1 MRDLVAG
8 MRYLGKG
15 QRWVAQHG
23 RWWGFGLI
31 PALIALVLYAGV
43 LTALALWSGDIAA
56 WATPF
61 ADGWGEPWQ
70 GLLRG
75 VFVALLF
82 AGGLTLSVL
91 TFTAVT
97 LLIGDPFYE
106 SLSRAVEESEGH
118 CPPDPDRPLWQEIGI
133 ALRDSVHV
141 LLRAAGFGILLFVLG
156 FVPFLGQTVI
166 PAVGFCVSGFFL
178 AVELTSVAMQR
189 REVPVRERLR
199 LLRGRKGL
207 AVGFGTPVVLLFLI
221 PFVAVVLMPGAVA
234 GATLLVRDL
243 VPDDSEP
250 PAPDEGA
257 GAAGPD
263 PAAPYGQTAAGAPYG
278 QHGPGAPYG
287 QQGAVAP
294 GQQPGAQGGF
304 GPAPAPFPPS
314 QGQSQAPRYPH
325 PPSGPGSSA
334 GRPPAGW

>member
-43 LTALALWSGDIAA
+43 LVALAVWSGDIAA

-61 ADGWGEPWQ
+61 ADGWGTPWQ

-75 VFVALLF
+75 VFVALLI
-82 AGGLTLSVL
+82 AGGLMLSVL

-106 SLSRAVEESEGH
+106 SLSEKVEESEGY
-118 CPPDPDRPLWQEIGI
+118 CPPSPDRPLWQEIWI

-166 PAVGFCVSGFFL
+166 PALGFCVSGFFL
-178 AVELTSVAMQR
+178 TVELTSVAMQR
-189 REVPVRERLR
+189 RDVPVRERLR

-243 VPDDSEP
+243 MADEEEP
-250 PAPDEGA
+250 PAPERGEGA
-257 GAAGPD
+257 AARGP
-263 PAAPYGQTAAGAPYG
+263 AAGAPYG
-278 QHGPGAPYG
+278 QPGAP
-287 QQGAVAP
+287 
-294 GQQPGAQGGF
+294 GGF
-304 GPAPAPFPPS
+304 GPAPAGFPAN
-314 QGQSQAPRYPH
+314 QGQPQAPRQYPY
-325 PPSGPGSSA
+325 PQSGPGSSA
-334 GRPPAGW
+334 ARPPAGW

>member
-31 PALIALVLYAGV
+31 PALIALVLYVAV
-43 LTALALWSGDIAA
+43 LTVLALWSGDIAA

-61 ADGWGEPWQ
+61 ADDWDEPWQ

-75 VFVALLF
+75 VFVGLLF
-82 AGGLTLSVL
+82 AGGLMLSVL

-106 SLSRAVEESEGH
+106 SLSEKVEESEGN
-118 CPPDPDRPLWQEIGI
+118 CPPSPDRPLWQEVWI

-156 FVPFLGQTVI
+156 FVPFIGQTVV
-166 PAVGFCVSGFFL
+166 PAIGFCVSGFFL

-189 REVPVRERLR
+189 RDIPVRERLR
-199 LLRGRKGL
+199 LLRGRKAL
-207 AVGFGTPVVLLFLI
+207 AVGFGTPIVLLFLI
-221 PFVAVVLMPGAVA
+221 PFIAVVLMPGAVA

-243 VPDDSEP
+243 VPDEQ
-250 PAPDEGA
+250 APEQ
-257 GAAGPD
+257 AAGQGGA
-263 PAAPYGQTAAGAPYG
+263 AAPYGQIAA
-278 QHGPGAPYG
+278 PGAYG
-287 QQGAVAP
+287 P
-294 GQQPGAQGGF
+294 P
-304 GPAPAPFPPS
+304 PASFPPN
-314 QGQSQAPRYPH
+314 QGPPQAPPSPRPQ
-325 PPSGPGSSA
+325 SGPGSSA
-334 GRPPAGW
+334 ARPPAGW

>member
-1 MRDLVAG
+1 

-31 PALIALVLYAGV
+31 PALIALVLYAAV
-43 LTALALWSGDIAA
+43 LTVLALWSGDIAA

-61 ADGWGEPWQ
+61 ADDWGSPWQ

-75 VFVALLF
+75 VFVGLLF
-82 AGGLTLSVL
+82 AGGLMLSVL

-106 SLSRAVEESEGH
+106 SLSEKVEESEGC
-118 CPPDPDRPLWQEIGI
+118 CPPSPDRPLWQEIWI

-166 PAVGFCVSGFFL
+166 PVLGFCVSGFFL

-189 REVPVRERLR
+189 RDIPVRERLR
-199 LLRGRKGL
+199 LLRGRKAL
-207 AVGFGTPVVLLFLI
+207 AIGFGTPVVLLFLI
-221 PFVAVVLMPGAVA
+221 PFVAVALMPGAVA

-243 VPDDSEP
+243 VDEEEP
-250 PAPDEGA
+250 PAPDRGEG
-257 GAAGPD
+257 
-263 PAAPYGQTAAGAPYG
+263 PYGQDRAGAPYG
-278 QHGPGAPYG
+278 QP
-287 QQGAVAP
+287 
-294 GQQPGAQGGF
+294 GGF
-304 GPAPAPFPPS
+304 GPAPGPFPAS
-314 QGQSQAPRYPH
+314 QGQPQAPQYPH
-325 PPSGPGSSA
+325 PPSGPESSA
-334 GRPPAGW
+334 ARPPAGW

>member
-43 LTALALWSGDIAA
+43 LVALAIWSGDIAA

-61 ADGWGEPWQ
+61 ADGWGSPWQ

-82 AGGLTLSVL
+82 AGGLTLAVL
-91 TFTAVT
+91 TFTATT

-106 SLSRAVEESEGH
+106 SLSEKVEESEGN
-118 CPPDPDRPLWQEIGI
+118 CPPSPDRPVWQEIWI

-141 LLRAAGFGILLFVLG
+141 LLRAAGFGILLFFLG
-156 FVPFLGQTVI
+156 FVPFIGQTVI
-166 PAVGFCVSGFFL
+166 PAIGFCVSGFFL

-189 REVPVRERLR
+189 RDIPVRERLR
-199 LLRGRKGL
+199 MLRGRKGL
-207 AVGFGTPVVLLFLI
+207 AVGFGTPIVLLFLI

-243 VPDDSEP
+243 VPGPEEPSEP
-250 PAPDEGA
+250 GA
-257 GAAGPD
+257 EAVGQNAA
-263 PAAPYGQTAAGAPYG
+263 AAPYGQ
-278 QHGPGAPYG
+278 PGAP
-287 QQGAVAP
+287 
-294 GQQPGAQGGF
+294 GGF
-304 GPAPAPFPPS
+304 GPAPAPFPPN
-314 QGQSQAPRYPH
+314 QGPPQAPPYPH
-325 PPSGPGSSA
+325 QQSGPGSSA
-334 GRPPAGW
+334 ARPPAGW

>member
-1 MRDLVAG
+1 MRDLVTG

-15 QRWVAQHG
+15 QRWVARHG

-61 ADGWGEPWQ
+61 ADDWGSPWQ

-82 AGGLTLSVL
+82 AGGLMLSVL

-106 SLSRAVEESEGH
+106 SLSQKVEESEGH
-118 CPPDPDRPLWQEIGI
+118 CPPGTDRPLWREIWI

-141 LLRAAGFGILLFVLG
+141 LLRAAGFGILLFLLG
-156 FVPFLGQTVI
+156 FVPFIGQTVI
-166 PAVGFCVSGFFL
+166 PAIGFCVSGFFL

-189 REVPVRERLR
+189 RDIPVRERLR
-199 LLRGRKGL
+199 MMRGRKGL
-207 AVGFGTPVVLLFLI
+207 AVGFGTPLVLLFLI
-221 PFVAVVLMPGAVA
+221 PFIAVVLMPGAVA

-243 VPDDSEP
+243 AADEEEPQGSEP
-250 PAPDEGA
+250 
-257 GAAGPD
+257 
-263 PAAPYGQTAAGAPYG
+263 AGAPYG
-278 QHGPGAPYG
+278 QRPAP
-287 QQGAVAP
+287 QA
-294 GQQPGAQGGF
+294 GF
-304 GPAPAPFPPS
+304 GPAPHGFAPS
-314 QGQSQAPRYPH
+314 GQQPH
-325 PPSGPGSSA
+325 PPHPQSGPGSSA
-334 GRPPAGW
+334 GRPPTGW

>member
-31 PALIALVLYAGV
+31 PALIALVLYAAV
-43 LTALALWSGDIAA
+43 LTVLALWSGDIAA

-61 ADGWGEPWQ
+61 ADGWGSPWQ

-82 AGGLTLSVL
+82 AGGLMLSVL

-106 SLSRAVEESEGH
+106 SLSEKVEESEGH
-118 CPPDPDRPLWQEIGI
+118 CPPSPGRPLWQEIWI

-156 FVPFLGQTVI
+156 FVPFVGQTVI
-166 PAVGFCVSGFFL
+166 PAIGFCVSGFFL

-189 REVPVRERLR
+189 RDVPVRERLR

-243 VPDDSEP
+243 MADEDEP
-250 PAPDEGA
+250 PAPGGGEGA
-257 GAAGPD
+257 AAQGPAAGV
-263 PAAPYGQTAAGAPYG
+263 PYGQ
-278 QHGPGAPYG
+278 PGAP
-287 QQGAVAP
+287 
-294 GQQPGAQGGF
+294 GGF
-304 GPAPAPFPPS
+304 GPAPAPFPAS
-314 QGQSQAPRYPH
+314 QGQPQAPQQYPR
-325 PPSGPGSSA
+325 PQSGPGSSA
-334 GRPPAGW
+334 ARPPAGW

>member
-1 MRDLVAG
+1 MRDLAAG

-15 QRWVAQHG
+15 QRWVARHG

-31 PALIALVLYAGV
+31 PALIALVLYAAL
-43 LTALALWSGDIAA
+43 LTVLALWSGDIAA

-61 ADGWGEPWQ
+61 ADDWGSPWQ

-106 SLSRAVEESEGH
+106 SLSEKVEESEGY
-118 CPPDPDRPLWQEIGI
+118 CPPSPDRPLWREIGI

-141 LLRAAGFGILLFVLG
+141 LLRAAGFGILLFALG
-156 FVPFLGQTVI
+156 FVPFLGQTVV

-178 AVELTSVAMQR
+178 TVELTSVALQR
-189 REVPVRERLR
+189 RDIPVRERLR
-199 LLRGRKGL
+199 LLRGRKAL

-243 VPDDSEP
+243 VADEEQP
-250 PAPDEGA
+250 PAPDRDAAATGHDPAA
-257 GAAGPD
+257 GAA
-263 PAAPYGQTAAGAPYG
+263 YGA
-278 QHGPGAPYG
+278 PGAPYG
-287 QQGAVAP
+287 QPGAPYV
-294 GQQPGAQGGF
+294 QPGAAGGF
-304 GPAPAPFPPS
+304 GAAPAPCPAN
-314 QGQSQAPRYPH
+314 QGQSQAPQQYPR
-325 PPSGPGSSA
+325 PQSGPGSSA
-334 GRPPAGW
+334 ARPPAAR

>member
-141 LLRAAGFGILLFVLG
+141 LLRAAGFGLLLFVLG

-166 PAVGFCVSGFFL
+166 PAAGFCVSGFFL

-243 VPDDSEP
+243 VPDGSEP
-250 PAPDEGA
+250 PAPDGGA

-263 PAAPYGQTAAGAPYG
+263 PAVPSYGQTAAGAPYG
-278 QHGPGAPYG
+278 QHGA
-287 QQGAVAP
+287 AAP
-294 GQQPGAQGGF
+294 GQPGAQGGF
-304 GPAPAPFPPS
+304 GPAPASFPPS

>member
-43 LTALALWSGDIAA
+43 LVALAVWSGDIAA

-61 ADGWGEPWQ
+61 ADGWGTPWQ

-75 VFVALLF
+75 VFVALLI
-82 AGGLTLSVL
+82 AGGLMLSVL

-106 SLSRAVEESEGH
+106 SLSEKVEESEGY
-118 CPPDPDRPLWQEIGI
+118 CPPSPDRPLWQEIWI

-166 PAVGFCVSGFFL
+166 PAIGFCVSGFFL
-178 AVELTSVAMQR
+178 TVELTSVAMQR
-189 REVPVRERLR
+189 RDVPVRERLR

-243 VPDDSEP
+243 MADEEEP
-250 PAPDEGA
+250 PAPERGEGA
-257 GAAGPD
+257 AARGP
-263 PAAPYGQTAAGAPYG
+263 AAGAPYG
-278 QHGPGAPYG
+278 QPGAP
-287 QQGAVAP
+287 
-294 GQQPGAQGGF
+294 GGF
-304 GPAPAPFPPS
+304 GRPAPAGFPAN
-314 QGQSQAPRYPH
+314 QGQPQAPRQYPS
-325 PPSGPGSSA
+325 PQSGPGSSA
-334 GRPPAGW
+334 ARPPAGW

>member
-31 PALIALVLYAGV
+31 PALIALVLYAAV
-43 LTALALWSGDIAA
+43 LTVLALWSGDIAA

-61 ADGWGEPWQ
+61 ADGWGSPWQ

-75 VFVALLF
+75 VFVGLLF
-82 AGGLTLSVL
+82 AGGLMLSVL

-106 SLSRAVEESEGH
+106 SLSEKVEESEGY
-118 CPPDPDRPLWQEIGI
+118 CPPSPDRPVWQEIWI

-166 PAVGFCVSGFFL
+166 PAIGFCVSGFFL

-189 REVPVRERLR
+189 RDVPVRERLR
-199 LLRGRKGL
+199 LLRGRKAL
-207 AVGFGTPVVLLFLI
+207 AIGFGTPVVLLFLI

-243 VPDDSEP
+243 VDEEEP
-250 PAPDEGA
+250 PAPVPA
-257 GAAGPD
+257 GQD
-263 PAAPYGQTAAGAPYG
+263 RAGAPY
-278 QHGPGAPYG
+278 A
-287 QQGAVAP
+287 
-294 GQQPGAQGGF
+294 QPGGF
-304 GPAPAPFPPS
+304 GPAPGPFPAS
-314 QGQSQAPRYPH
+314 QGQPQAPQYPH
-325 PPSGPGSSA
+325 PPSGPESSA
-334 GRPPAGW
+334 ARPPAGW